1 MKIFTHPQWPNIEPV
16 ITDDPERIANLT
28 RKNYVGV
35 DYVEP
40 EPVVEIPTQITLRQF
55 RMALR
60 RVGLFAQVEALKTAE
75 FLTQQQRDD
84 VFEFME
90 YSNFIERN
98 HPLIQAFAPVL
109 NVTQDQIDEVF
120 SLGSTL

>member
-1 MKIFTHPQWPNIEPV
+1 VE
-16 ITDDPERIANLT
+16 
-28 RKNYVGV
+28 YVA
-35 DYVEP
+35 P
-40 EPVVEIPTQITLRQF
+40 EPVVEIPSQITLRQF

-90 YSNFIERN
+90 YSNFIERS
-98 HPLIQAFAPVL
+98 HPLIAAFAPIL
-109 NVTQDQIDEVF
+109 NVTQEQVDAVF
-120 SLGSTL
+120 TLGATL

>member
-28 RKNYVGV
+28 RKEFVGV

-40 EPVVEIPTQITLRQF
+40 EPVVEVPSQITLRQF

-60 RVGLFAQVEALKTAE
+60 RVGLFAHVEALKTAE

-90 YSNFIERN
+90 YSNFI
-98 HPLIQAFAPVL
+98 
-109 NVTQDQIDEVF
+109 
-120 SLGSTL
+120 